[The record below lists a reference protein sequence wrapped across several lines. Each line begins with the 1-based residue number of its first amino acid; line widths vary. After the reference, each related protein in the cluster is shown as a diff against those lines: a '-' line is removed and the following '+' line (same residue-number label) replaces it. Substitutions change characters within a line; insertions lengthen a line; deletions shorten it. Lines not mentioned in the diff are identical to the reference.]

1 MRKMKK
7 FSDSVVSWYQSVAII
22 FVAVIVMAA
31 TGDSFTFFVDWD
43 LVSWI
48 YAICASSTGIF
59 SATMRFKAL
68 KLQKASAL

>member
-7 FSDSVVSWYQSVAII
+7 FNDSVVSWYQSVSILL
-22 FVAVIVMAA
+22 VATIVMAC
-31 TGDSFTFFVDWD
+31 TGSSFTFFVDWD
-43 LVSWI
+43 WVSWI
-48 YAICASSTGIF
+48 WAIGCGSTGIF